1 MRKTTSVILAL
12 GILMTLQA
20 PVSAKKPVPPPGPE
34 PMIGLRCDDERTIEH
49 PELWQFR
56 PGDTNEDFEVIL
68 DADHPAACFDV
79 VVSQKGTWQI
89 TLDAESAASLE
100 VQVKDSMPGDFCYRG
115 SFGKKKNPIPDMID
129 VEIPAAAI
137 DGCTPGEVGL
147 AADQDPALVFAVAY
161 SPERGTTGSKVT
173 IHVDLP
179 SQP

>member
-1 MRKTTSVILAL
+1 MKRTMSVFLAL
-12 GILMTLQA
+12 GLLVALPA
-20 PVSAKKPVPPPGPE
+20 PVSAKRPAPPPGPE
-34 PMIGLRCDDERTIEH
+34 PVIGRTCEQWAVEH
-49 PELWQFR
+49 PQFAQI
-56 PGDTNEDFEVIL
+56 GGADNDFVLIL
-68 DADHPAACFDV
+68 DADQPSACIDV
-79 VVSQKGTWQI
+79 ASLQGTWRI
-89 TLDAESAASLE
+89 AIDAVSASSLE
-100 VQVKDSMPGDFCYRG
+100 VQVKDSVPGDICYRG

-137 DGCTPGEVGL
+137 DACTPGEVGL

>member
-34 PMIGLRCDDERTIEH
+34 PMIGLTCEQWAVEH
-49 PELWQFR
+49 PQFAQI
-56 PGDTNEDFEVIL
+56 GGADNDFELVL
-68 DADHPAACFDV
+68 DADQPSACIDV
-79 VVSQKGTWQI
+79 ASLQGTWRI
-89 TLDAESAASLE
+89 AIDAESAASLE
-100 VQVKDSMPGDFCYRG
+100 VQVKDSVPGDFCYRG

-137 DGCTPGEVGL
+137 DACTPGEVGL
-147 AADQDPALVFAVAY
+147 AADQDPALVFAVGY

>member
-34 PMIGLRCDDERTIEH
+34 PMIGLTCEQWAVEH
-49 PELWQFR
+49 PQFAQI
-56 PGDTNEDFEVIL
+56 GGADNDFELVL
-68 DADHPAACFDV
+68 DADQPSACIDV
-79 VVSQKGTWQI
+79 ASLQGTWRI
-89 TLDAESAASLE
+89 AIDAESAASLE
-100 VQVKDSMPGDFCYRG
+100 VQVKDSIPGDFCYRG

-137 DGCTPGEVGL
+137 DACTPGEVGL

>member
-34 PMIGLRCDDERTIEH
+34 PMIGLTCEQWAVEH
-49 PELWQFR
+49 PQFAQI
-56 PGDTNEDFEVIL
+56 GGADNDFELVL
-68 DADHPAACFDV
+68 DADQPSACIDV
-79 VVSQKGTWQI
+79 ASLQGTWRI
-89 TLDAESAASLE
+89 AIDAESAASLE

-115 SFGKKKNPIPDMID
+115 SFGKKKNPIPDSPWMID